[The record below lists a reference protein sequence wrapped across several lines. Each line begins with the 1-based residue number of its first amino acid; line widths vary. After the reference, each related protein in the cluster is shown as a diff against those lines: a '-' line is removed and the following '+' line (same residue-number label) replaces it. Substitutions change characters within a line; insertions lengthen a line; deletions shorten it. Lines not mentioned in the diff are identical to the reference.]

1 MGGEGERNRERKGE
15 RETVVMNM
23 MVMIVIRKMEDI
35 EVMDLKKVMNKK
47 ELIKNGTG
55 IDMMVIYYT

>member
-1 MGGEGERNRERKGE
+1 
-15 RETVVMNM
+15 MNM
-23 MVMIVIRKMEDI
+23 MVMMVIRKMEDI

-55 IDMMVIYYT
+55 IDMMVIYMREVIQ